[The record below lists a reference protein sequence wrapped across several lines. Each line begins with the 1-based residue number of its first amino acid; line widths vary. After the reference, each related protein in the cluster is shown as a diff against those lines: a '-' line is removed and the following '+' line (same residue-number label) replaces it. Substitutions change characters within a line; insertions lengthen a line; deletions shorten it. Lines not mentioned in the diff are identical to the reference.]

1 MITYH
6 GRHGDCQPL
15 QYRSSCS
22 HGPVS
27 RFLSVKSSVELGPA
41 TGPRTGRIRPSPN
54 RPQAG
59 SNICEI
65 APVET
70 KTLPGRQRQ
79 GGIIA
84 ALGHAQVFLGFRKI
98 WMQT

>member
-6 GRHGDCQPL
+6 GRHGDCEPL

-27 RFLSVKSSVELGPA
+27 RFLSVKSKRRVGPA
-41 TGPRTGRIRPSPN
+41 TSPHTTRIRPAAN

-65 APVET
+65 ALVET
-70 KTLPGRQRQ
+70 KILPGRQRQ
-79 GGIIA
+79 GGVIA
-84 ALGHAQVFLGFRKI
+84 ALGHAQVFLGFREI
-98 WMQT
+98 WVQT

>member
-6 GRHGDCQPL
+6 SRHGDCESL

-27 RFLSVKSSVELGPA
+27 RFLSVKSSVEWDRPQVRTPHGFV
-41 TGPRTGRIRPSPN
+41 PRHL
-54 RPQAG
+54 PQAG

-65 APVET
+65 ALVET
-70 KTLPGRQRQ
+70 KILPGRQRQ
-79 GGIIA
+79 GGVIA
-84 ALGHAQVFLGFRKI
+84 ALGNAQVFLGLREI
-98 WMQT
+98 WVQT